1 MEEFIDQ
8 LRDNA
13 IYIKLKSGKKF
24 GGAVD
29 INSLVK
35 ALNSLNQSYKSFLEI
50 GVLQSP
56 GLKITTKK
64 SKKELQD
71 FVSESELLIVDLDFA
86 SFGAAICPNTIT
98 GSVFNSIPDNLK
110 LKKKAFKSYREE
122 VLDVDY
128 TNKTQISDILS
139 KYSVEERNEIYKPVI
154 TNLIGSPNFQFY
166 YGSDKKKLK
175 KMSRGIPKEIVESL
189 VPKISKPVGAP
200 DEEMY
205 VMYVTSSDEVDLF
218 GKKPKFSKV
227 LATSKLDKPVYPYQI
242 NEIKVDSSLLS
253 FKEKLSAEVNFDDNM
268 YFIVYPDLNIEVWGD
283 DRQEAEIAFNFAL
296 KSIIR
301 NFYFEE
307 NAKLTKKALQ
317 LKKHIERLIKS
328 STG

>member
-29 INSLVK
+29 INSLIK

-50 GVLQSP
+50 GILKSP

-86 SFGAAICPNTIT
+86 SFGAAISPNTIT
-98 GSVFNSIPDNLK
+98 GSVFSSIPDNLK
-110 LKKKAFKSYREE
+110 VKRKAFKSYREE
-122 VLDVDY
+122 VLEVDY
-128 TNKTQISDILS
+128 ANKAQISAILS
-139 KYSVEERNEIYKPVI
+139 RYNVEERNEIYKPVI

-166 YGSDKKKLK
+166 FGLDKSKLK
-175 KMSRGIPKEIVESL
+175 KISKGIPKELVETL
-189 VPKISKPVGAP
+189 VPKVSKPLVTP
-200 DEEMY
+200 EEEMY

-242 NEIKVDSSLLS
+242 NEIKVDNTLLS
-253 FKEKLSAEVNFDDNM
+253 FKDKLSAEVSFEDNM
-268 YFIVYPDLNIEVWGD
+268 YFVNYPDLNIEVWGD
-283 DRQEAEIAFNFAL
+283 DRQEAETAFNFAL
-296 KSIIR
+296 KSVIR

-317 LKKHIERLIKS
+317 LKNHIERLIKS